1 MDKPIGTMIS
11 ILLLLLTATTTAL
24 PQSTL
29 EGFEESGPFSE
40 QVRWMQLDS
49 GVRVFVNAPAEL
61 EADRR
66 VLVLYATPNGNT
78 LEQTLGS
85 ASGPDRDWHFDIQHV
100 AAQVRRLRE
109 IDTTQDV
116 VLAVVQAPK
125 LSWPAFRRDEPN
137 AGKIIRQLVTS
148 LAEECSADA
157 VVLACHSGGGSFL
170 WGYMNEFDAIP
181 PIIER
186 IVFLDA
192 NYSYS
197 DEDQHGDKLLAWL
210 DGDSKRH
217 LVVVAYDDR
226 EITYKGKKVV
236 GPDGGTFR
244 ASGRML
250 DRFRRDVRMIEQE
263 QGPFW
268 HTKGMAGQIQFYVH
282 PNADN
287 KILHTALVG
296 EMNGLLHALTVGTEV
311 EEKWGRFGGPRA
323 YTKWVQS
330 EPFVEP
336 KEASPE
342 IPPGTPQVRLDLP
355 KRPDDAPTGSQFV
368 ELIGDLTLG
377 EREAAVVREV
387 LRGNVPEFLRQLKP
401 IALAATDDTGN
412 RHIAVCFVMPDYVGV
427 GTDAD
432 LFRFPLTP
440 RAAMEIAD
448 ALDCTLITP
457 RVSDAVHGAAEV
469 KLQPR
474 PLTQDRETVATFYY
488 HHQLIEEQRDGKPA
502 GLLVSGIKKD
512 IVWTN
517 RLKEKPHK
525 LALYG
530 WHYPNGRPIQS
541 VYVGH
546 WDRYVDYSHGVRLMA
561 NRIIVDGH
569 ELLVVDVLKDRELC
583 GLISGEGV
591 IDTAGVMESVGW
603 GRPTVRRPDR
613 DRRCRQEGV

>member
-1 MDKPIGTMIS
+1 MIS
-11 ILLLLLTATTTAL
+11 ILLLLLTATTTAS

-29 EGFEESGPFSE
+29 EGYEESGPFSE

-49 GVRVFVNAPAEL
+49 GVRVLINAPAEL

-85 ASGPDRDWHFDIQHV
+85 VSAPGRDWHFDIQHV

-116 VLAVVQAPK
+116 VLAVAQAPK
-125 LSWPAFRRDEPN
+125 LSWPAFRRDEPS
-137 AGKIIRQLVTS
+137 AGKIIRELVAS

-192 NYSYS
+192 NCSYS

-210 DGDSKRH
+210 GGDSKRH

-250 DRFRRDVRMIEQE
+250 DRFRRDVRTIEHE

-296 EMNGLLHALTVGTEV
+296 EMNGLLHALTVGTEL

-323 YTKWVQS
+323 YTKWVQP

-336 KEASPE
+336 KEAPPE
-342 IPPGTPQVRLDLP
+342 IPPDTPQVRLDLP
-355 KRPDDAPTGSQFV
+355 ERSGDAPTGSEFAQ
-368 ELIGDLTLG
+368 LIGDLSLD

-387 LRGNVPEFLRQLKP
+387 LRGNVPKSFRQLKP
-401 IALAATDDTGN
+401 MTLAATDEGGS
-412 RHIAVCFVMPDYVGV
+412 RHVAICFVTHDYVGV

-432 LFRFPLTP
+432 FFRFPLTP
-440 RAAMEIAD
+440 HAAMEIAN

-457 RVSDAVHGAAEV
+457 KISDAVHAAAEV
-469 KLQPR
+469 KCQPR
-474 PLTQDRETVATFYY
+474 PLTQDRESVATFYQ
-488 HHQLIEEQRDGKPA
+488 HHQLIEEQREGKPA
-502 GLLVSGIKKD
+502 GLLLSGIKKD

-517 RLKEKPHK
+517 RLKEKPRK
-525 LALYG
+525 VALYG
-530 WHYPNGRPIQS
+530 WHYSDGRPIQS
-541 VYVGH
+541 LYVGH
-546 WDRYVDYSHGVRLMA
+546 WDRYVDYSHGLRMMA
-561 NRIIVDGH
+561 NRMIVDGR
-569 ELLVVDVLKDRELC
+569 ELQVVGVLKDRGLC

-591 IDTAGVMESVGW
+591 IDTAEVMESVDW
-603 GRPTVRRPDR
+603 GR
-613 DRRCRQEGV
+613 